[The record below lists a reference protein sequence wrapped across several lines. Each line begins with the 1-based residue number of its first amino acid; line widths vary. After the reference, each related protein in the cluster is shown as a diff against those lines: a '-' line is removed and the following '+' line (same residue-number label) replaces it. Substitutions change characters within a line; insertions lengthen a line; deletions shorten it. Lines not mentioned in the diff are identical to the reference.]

1 MIFYSCTMVIEL
13 LYGLSRVDGRSLL
26 KPRQKEA
33 LMHFY
38 NGACMLYASTLY
50 RLYWRQ
56 SWSAPV
62 LQLNRVLCC
71 WFHPLCS
78 WSWLARSLGYRKLQ
92 KSSIVQQHCY
102 NSSRILVVCI
112 FRVMQLCDF
121 MVYFTVKYMNSLV
134 HTHYY
139 PCNRYLA
146 LFFCTSVHPFHCV
159 RKKLGLGTRLK
170 SYVLQTFASSATTL
184 KFSGTKFNRNHKLR
198 ITIWEQIR
206 NKNFGLSWISAYHM
220 TSSQSDHWNLSCD
233 NVLNRIKHTLPC
245 IKFLNAHLVASRQRQ
260 LSTRTRS
267 HDKH

>member
-13 LYGLSRVDGRSLL
+13 LYGLSRIDGRSLL
-26 KPRQKEA
+26 KPRQEEA
-33 LMHFY
+33 LMYFY

-146 LFFCTSVHPFHCV
+146 LIFLHVRPSVSLCTQKIRPGDEAKILCFANFCLFCYNT
-159 RKKLGLGTRLK
+159 
-170 SYVLQTFASSATTL
+170 
-184 KFSGTKFNRNHKLR
+184 
-198 ITIWEQIR
+198 
-206 NKNFGLSWISAYHM
+206 
-220 TSSQSDHWNLSCD
+220 
-233 NVLNRIKHTLPC
+233 
-245 IKFLNAHLVASRQRQ
+245 
-260 LSTRTRS
+260 
-267 HDKH
+267 